1 MSKLFIFLC
10 IAILFVG
17 GPSALAQKT
26 TPTPEPQKITAP
38 GYPVVLGNQI
48 LFYVKDIR
56 EPSGKLYSGEDRAK
70 TITDRIKK
78 VAEDPHIAVTSLGT
92 STYEQPITLLT
103 AGNELLLS
111 ILDEDAIAA
120 GRTRQELAVEVSQ
133 KLSTA
138 IEKYREERS
147 LKRRLTALLYALI
160 ATLVLIAIL
169 YLLIKIYRKGEAKIQ
184 SWLNSKKVSIGIQ
197 SFEVVRAERIKMV
210 LSFGLKFIRFFIF
223 LGIFYFYLNFL
234 LSFFPRTEAFGNK
247 LFNYTFGSL
256 KTVGLGIWEKIPG
269 LIVLAIIV
277 LIALYILKLMR
288 LFFVEVEK
296 GAITLKGFYPEWAK
310 PTYKI
315 CRILVIAFAAVMA
328 FPYIPGSD
336 SVAFKGVSIFIGVLF
351 SLGSTSF
358 VANILAGYSITYRRV
373 FRVGDRVKIADFVGD
388 VVEMRLNVTH
398 LKTIK
403 NEEIIVPNSMIVN
416 SHVINYSSLV
426 REKGLILHTTVT
438 IGYDTPWRQV
448 HSLLLMA
455 AERTQG
461 LLREPPPFILQKSLD
476 DFYVT
481 YELNIYTDK
490 PLEMARLYSE
500 LHQNIQDAFNEQGV
514 QIMSP
519 HYEMDPGQIKV
530 VPKERWYS
538 PPAKEVKCKEQGT
551 NLL

>member
-1 MSKLFIFLC
+1 MLKVFVLVC
-10 IAILFVG
+10 IALLFVG
-17 GPSALAQKT
+17 GLSALAQQA
-26 TPTPEPQKITAP
+26 TPPESQKMTAP
-38 GYPVVLGNQI
+38 SYPVVLGDQI

-78 VAEDPHIAVTSLGT
+78 VAEDPRIAVTSLGT
-92 STYEQPITLLT
+92 STYEQPITLVT
-103 AGNELLLS
+103 VGNELLLS

-120 GRTRQELAVEVSQ
+120 GRTRQELATGLSQ

-147 LKRRLTALLYALI
+147 LKRRLMGILYALI
-160 ATLVLIAIL
+160 TTLVLIAIL
-169 YLLIKIYRKGEAKIQ
+169 YLLNKLYHRGEARIEA
-184 SWLNSKKVSIGIQ
+184 WLSSKKVHIGIQ

-210 LSFGLKFIRFFIF
+210 LTFGLKIIRLFIF
-223 LGIFYFYLNFL
+223 LGIFYVYVNLL
-234 LSFFPRTEAFGNK
+234 LSFFPRTEIIGSK

-256 KTVGLGIWEKIPG
+256 KTVGLSIWEKIPG

-277 LIALYILKLMR
+277 LITLYVLKLMR
-288 LFFVEVEK
+288 LFFVELEK
-296 GAITLKGFYPEWAK
+296 GTITLKGFYPEWAR
-310 PTYKI
+310 PTYRI

-373 FRVGDRVKIADFVGD
+373 FRVGDRVKIADFTGD
-388 VVEMRLNVTH
+388 VVEMRLSVTH
-398 LKTIK
+398 LKTVK

-438 IGYDTPWRQV
+438 IGYDAAWRQV
-448 HSLLLMA
+448 HSLLLTA
-455 AERTQG
+455 AEKTSG

-481 YELNIYTDK
+481 YELNVYTDK
-490 PLEMARLYSE
+490 PLEMAKIYSE
-500 LHQNIQDAFNEQGV
+500 LHQNIQDAFNEHGV

-519 HYEMDPGQIKV
+519 RYEMDPGQIKV
-530 VPKERWYS
+530 VPKERWYA
-538 PPAKEVKCKEQGT
+538 PPAKPLDDPATKDSG
-551 NLL
+551 

>member
-1 MSKLFIFLC
+1 MFKFFILVC
-10 IAILFVG
+10 IAILFMG

-26 TPTPEPQKITAP
+26 TPTPELQKVAIP
-38 GYPVVLGNQI
+38 GYPVVLGDQT
-48 LFYVKDIR
+48 LFYVRDVR

-70 TITDRIKK
+70 TITNRIKK
-78 VAEDPHIAVTSLGT
+78 VAEDPRIAVTSLGT

-111 ILDEDAIAA
+111 IFDEDATAA
-120 GRTRQELAVEVSQ
+120 GRTRQELAVEAIQ
-133 KLSTA
+133 RLSRA

-147 LKRRLTALLYALI
+147 LKRRLMGIFYTLV
-160 ATLVLIAIL
+160 ATLVLIAVL
-169 YLLIKIYRKGEAKIQ
+169 YLLNKLYHRGEGRIEA
-184 SWLNSKKVSIGIQ
+184 WLSSKKVHIGIQ
-197 SFEVVRAERIKMV
+197 TFEVVRAERIKMV
-210 LSFGLKFIRFFIF
+210 LTFGLKIIRLFIF
-223 LGIFYFYLNFL
+223 LGIVYVYLNL
-234 LSFFPRTEAFGNK
+234 LMSFFPRTEVIGSK
-247 LFNYTFGSL
+247 IFNYTFGSF
-256 KTVGLGIWEKIPG
+256 KTVGLAIWAKIPG

-277 LIALYILKLMR
+277 LIALYVLKLMR
-288 LFFVEVEK
+288 LFFIEVEK
-296 GAITLKGFYPEWAK
+296 GTITLKGFYPEWAR
-310 PTYKI
+310 PTFRI

-358 VANILAGYSITYRRV
+358 VANILAGYSLTYRRV
-373 FRVGDRVKIADFVGD
+373 FRVGDRVKIADFTGD

-398 LKTIK
+398 LKTVK

-416 SHVINYSSLV
+416 SHVVNYSSLV
-426 REKGLILHTTVT
+426 QEKGLILHTTVT

-455 AERTQG
+455 AERTSG

-481 YELNIYTDK
+481 YELNVYTDK
-490 PLEMARLYSE
+490 PLEMAKIYSA

-530 VPKERWYS
+530 VPKESWYA
-538 PPAKEVKCKEQGT
+538 PPAKPPNDPETKG
-551 NLL
+551 